1 MYEYFLFKLIKELPM
16 ETLKDLFIDEL
27 KDLYHAEKQIT
38 KALPQMA
45 RKATSEQLREAFESH
60 LKQTENQITRLE
72 KVFKELD
79 LTPRAKRCEAM
90 EGIIQEGKTMM
101 QELDKSETLD
111 AALIAAAQ
119 KVEHYEIASY
129 GTVRTY
135 AQQLNFKNAASL
147 LQETLEEESATNDK
161 LNDIAINQVNLKAIS
176 GSKDG
181 NE

>member
-1 MYEYFLFKLIKELPM
+1 M

-45 RKATSEQLREAFESH
+45 KKATSEQLREAFESH
-60 LKQTENQITRLE
+60 LKETENQISRLE

-79 LTPRAKRCEAM
+79 MAPKAKKCEAM
-90 EGIIQEGKTMM
+90 EGIIQEGKTLM
-101 QELDKSETLD
+101 QEMEKSDTLD

-135 AQQLNFKNAASL
+135 AQQLNFKNAANL
-147 LQETLEEESATNDK
+147 LQETLEEESAANEK
-161 LNDIAINQVNLKAIS
+161 LSDLAINQINVEAMS
-176 GSKDG
+176 GSK
-181 NE
+181 EEEE

>member
-1 MYEYFLFKLIKELPM
+1 MD
-16 ETLKDLFIDEL
+16 TLRDLFVEEL

-45 RKATSEQLREAFESH
+45 KKATSDQLREAFESH
-60 LKQTENQITRLE
+60 LKETENQISRLE

-79 LTPRAKRCEAM
+79 LTPKGKRCEGM

-135 AQQLNFKNAASL
+135 AQQLNLKNAANL
-147 LQETLEEESATNDK
+147 LQETLEEEAAANEK
-161 LNDIAINQVNLKAIS
+161 LNDLAINQVNVEAMS
-176 GSKDG
+176 RSK

>member
-1 MYEYFLFKLIKELPM
+1 MG
-16 ETLKDLFIDEL
+16 TLKDLFVEEL

-45 RKATSEQLREAFESH
+45 KKASSDQLREAFESH
-60 LKQTENQITRLE
+60 LKETENQISRLE

-79 LTPRAKRCEAM
+79 MAPKGKKCEAM

-101 QELDKSETLD
+101 QEFDKSETLD

-119 KVEHYEIASY
+119 KVEHYEMASY

-135 AQQLNFKNAASL
+135 AQQLNFKNAADL
-147 LQETLEEESATNDK
+147 LQETLEEESAANEK
-161 LNDIAINQVNLKAIS
+161 LNDLAINQVNAEAVS
-176 GSKDG
+176 SSKD
-181 NE
+181 EEE

>member
-1 MYEYFLFKLIKELPM
+1 M
-16 ETLKDLFIDEL
+16 ETLKDLFIEEL

-38 KALPQMA
+38 KALPQMVK
-45 RKATSEQLREAFESH
+45 KATSEELKEAFESH
-60 LKQTENQITRLE
+60 LKETENQITRLE

-79 LTPRAKRCEAM
+79 LTPRAKKCEGM

-101 QELDKSETLD
+101 QELDKSDTLD

-135 AQQLNFKNAASL
+135 AQQLNFKNAANL
-147 LQETLEEESATNDK
+147 LQETLEEESATNEK
-161 LNDIAINQVNLKAIS
+161 LNNLALNKINAEAINES
-176 GSKDG
+176 D
-181 NE
+181 EE

>member
-1 MYEYFLFKLIKELPM
+1 M
-16 ETLKDLFIDEL
+16 ETLKDLFVEEL

-45 RKATSEQLREAFESH
+45 KKATSDQLREAFESH
-60 LKQTENQITRLE
+60 LKETENQISRLE

-79 LTPRAKRCEAM
+79 MTPKGKKCEGM

-101 QELDKSETLD
+101 QELDKSDTLD

-135 AQQLNFKNAASL
+135 AQQLNLKNAANL
-147 LQETLEEESATNDK
+147 LQETLEEESAANEK
-161 LNDIAINQVNLKAIS
+161 LNDLAINQVNVEAMS
-176 GSKDG
+176 GSKDE
-181 NE
+181 NK